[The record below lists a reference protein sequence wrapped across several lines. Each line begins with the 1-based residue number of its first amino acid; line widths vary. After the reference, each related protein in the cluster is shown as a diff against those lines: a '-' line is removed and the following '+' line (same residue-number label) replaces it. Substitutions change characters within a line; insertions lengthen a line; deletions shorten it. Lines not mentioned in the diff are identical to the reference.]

1 MQVELLSGERE
12 AMESELARL
21 RRSAEVRR
29 ACVLPACVGGS
40 FSAVQRVVCVRAD
53 VHVAALL

>member
-29 ACVLPACVGGS
+29 VGVLPACRRQ
-40 FSAVQRVVCVRAD
+40 FLRCAARRVCAR
-53 VHVAALL
+53 